1 MLHAHRQRFLK
12 KTLLILAALPLFP
25 ALGIG
30 GEREETHLKET
41 MIPLTR
47 ELLLRIDQTNDLPS
61 TTNEVGSYKIE
72 WFDDGWLANLQLT
85 NDWNFRFMA
94 GTRETNVSILHA
106 PGAIEAAVLNQTLIP
121 LAGEFLRQ
129 IGLTNNLPR
138 ATNQMQKYS
147 VSYLNYRPGYLADLT
162 LTNGCHLSFE
172 SGTNGTEVW
181 AFQRPIR
188 TYYALDSAQ
197 KEKIQAVKAL
207 LLQNKLNNER
217 AVALAKKYFAALGH
231 REGDFHPLDFY
242 LGGIVQDD
250 WSGGED
256 GRGGWLPYY
265 RITWYRKDVTAK
277 ELDDNDSAAK
287 LKTIIIEVSGID
299 SSLISYEK
307 DQLPIGSD
315 F

>member
-1 MLHAHRQRFLK
+1 MK
-12 KTLLILAALPLFP
+12 SLIFAIVVFPLFP
-25 ALGIG
+25 VLGFG

-106 PGAIEAAVLNQTLIP
+106 PGAIEAAVFNQTLIP

-138 ATNQMQKYS
+138 TTNQMQKYS
-147 VSYLNYRPGYLADLT
+147 VSYLNYRPGYLVDLT
-162 LTNGCHLSFE
+162 LTNGCNLGFN

-188 TYYALDSAQ
+188 TYYGFGDDTPKA
-197 KEKIQAVKAL
+197 KIDAVKAL
-207 LLQNKLNNER
+207 LLQNKLNEEK
-217 AVALAKKYFAALGH
+217 AVALAKKYFKLLGH
-231 REGDFHPLDFY
+231 REEDFHSLDFY
-242 LGGIVQDD
+242 PGEIVQDD

-299 SSLISYEK
+299 SSLISYSK
-307 DQLPIGSD
+307 GLFPIGSD